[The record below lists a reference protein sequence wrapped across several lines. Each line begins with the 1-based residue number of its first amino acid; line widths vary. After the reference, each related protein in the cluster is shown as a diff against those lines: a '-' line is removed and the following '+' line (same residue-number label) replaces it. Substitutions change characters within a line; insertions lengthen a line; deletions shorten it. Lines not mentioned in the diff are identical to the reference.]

1 MTSARKIGHLRL
13 VPPHVALPHWAI
25 AIVAS
30 SVGVTVLWL
39 IAIVLLVRVVST
51 H

>member
-1 MTSARKIGHLRL
+1 MEGAFPMPRDDSSS
-13 VPPHVALPHWAI
+13 LPHWAI

-39 IAIVLLVRVVST
+39 IAIVLLVSVVST
-51 H
+51 HI